1 MNVVTPLSEIPGLLC
16 VAGLPL
22 RGLANLQV
30 DGHLIRYSVERFD
43 LSAFEVAGV
52 VRRQD
57 VLRSVPKRQS
67 EFLFGRLA
75 ARLAL
80 QKLGSETLEVPSG
93 DYRQPIWPSGIVGSI
108 THSAG
113 YAAALVLRRGPVSAV
128 GIDIERVPEEAV
140 HQALL
145 SSVIDSEELRTLK
158 SLTDGELALPTLATL
173 AFSAKEAF
181 FKASFGM
188 VGRYFDFS
196 AVRVL
201 SVDLATSTM
210 ELCVNEPLGEEFAPG
225 TVHLVT
231 FGFLDAHTLYTAC
244 IW

>member
-1 MNVVTPLSEIPGLLC
+1 M
-16 VAGLPL
+16 
-22 RGLANLQV
+22 
-30 DGHLIRYSVERFD
+30 
-43 LSAFEVAGV
+43 
-52 VRRQD
+52 RRQD
-57 VLRSVPKRQS
+57 VVRSVPKRQA

-80 QKLGSETLEVPSG
+80 QKLGSETLDVPSG
-93 DYRQPIWPSGIVGSI
+93 DYRQPLWPTGIVGSI

-113 YAAALVLRRGPVSAV
+113 YAAALVLRRGLVSAV

-145 SSVIDSEELRTLK
+145 SRVIDSEELRTLK
-158 SLTDGELALPTLATL
+158 SLLDCELTQPTLVTL

-181 FKASFGM
+181 FKASFGV

-201 SVDLATSTM
+201 SVDLVASTL
-210 ELCVNEPLGEEFAPG
+210 ELYVNEPLGEELAPG
-225 TVHLVT
+225 TVHSIT
-231 FGFLDAHTLYTAC
+231 FGFLDADTLYTAC